1 MGDRVLPEVNLAD
14 CCAYP
19 VAQSWQVVEFSGKHL
34 FPFSHGSIGRAMKGW
49 PIKFGSEDAEN
60 LWLTRRGKLSES
72 AVMEISAIVGA

>member
-1 MGDRVLPEVNLAD
+1 M
-14 CCAYP
+14 
-19 VAQSWQVVEFSGKHL
+19 VEFSGEHL